1 MPAQRAIRKAPALV
15 LAAGWALGAV
25 ATAAEARD
33 ERPLV
38 VHEWGTFTS
47 LQDESGEA
55 IGGINSDDEPLPLW
69 THNLAPML
77 IIGTPVQGAPKC
89 HPDVTLR
96 LETPVIYFH
105 PPASAPLPVVATV
118 RARFRGGWL
127 TQYYPDA
134 RADAPGLGS
143 GTFAFGPITRD
154 TVGELCWNGL
164 RIGGSA
170 AGRQA
175 TEHVWLAPRRV
186 AAASVTTASGES
198 ERFLFY
204 RGVGHADAPLRVSS
218 AKSDPAR
225 LVIEGQLGS
234 SLAAADGR
242 ARDAFLAQGLKARHL
257 WLLEVQDGG
266 ASAYAALE
274 PLEVSEGARL
284 QVRASRFP
292 AGSFGQGNLA
302 GLRAEMHRVLVEEG
316 LFADEAAALLSTWEL
331 SYFKSP
337 GLRLFFMVPRAWTDA
352 VLPLDLSVPADVT
365 RVMIGRIELVTPEQ
379 RSLLG
384 RLAALPPSG
393 SDPRV
398 GEEQRGIVRKLG
410 RFSDALIIDDAK
422 RRSRQP

>member
-15 LAAGWALGAV
+15 LAAGCALGAA
-25 ATAAEARD
+25 ATAAAARD
-33 ERPLV
+33 EGPLV

-47 LQDESGEA
+47 LQGESGEA
-55 IGGINSDDEPLPLW
+55 IGGINSDDEALPLW

-105 PPASAPLPVVATV
+105 PRSPLPVVATV

-134 RADAPGLGS
+134 RADAPGLGTD
-143 GTFAFGPITRD
+143 TFAFGPITRN
-154 TVGELCWNGL
+154 TVGELSWERL

-170 AGRQA
+170 AGPKA

-186 AAASVTTASGES
+186 EAASVTTASGES

-204 RGVGHADAPLRVSS
+204 RGVGHADAPLRVSC
-218 AKSDPAR
+218 AKRDPAR

-234 SLAAADGR
+234 SLAAVDGS
-242 ARDAFLAQGLKARHL
+242 ARDALLAQALSVRHL

-266 ASAYAALE
+266 ASAYAPLE
-274 PLEVSEGARL
+274 PLEIAEGAGV

-292 AGSFGQGNLA
+292 AGSFRQGNLA
-302 GLRAEMHRVLVEEG
+302 GLRAEMNRVLVEEG

-398 GEEQRGIVRKLG
+398 GEEQSGIVRKLG
-410 RFSDALIIDDAK
+410 RFSEALIIDDAK
-422 RRSRQP
+422 RRFLQP